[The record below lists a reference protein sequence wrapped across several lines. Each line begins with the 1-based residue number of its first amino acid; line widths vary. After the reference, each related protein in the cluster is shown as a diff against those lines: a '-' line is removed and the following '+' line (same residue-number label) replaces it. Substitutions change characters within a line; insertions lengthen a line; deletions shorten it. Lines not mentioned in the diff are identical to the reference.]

1 MFPPSGFRLRVLCS
15 RLHEVC
21 SLYRRE
27 DQKLSVKAARALKIK
42 GAFIFSVVLQRISN
56 FTFVIAIQL
65 CCRPL
70 EEEHTAISTR
80 LKYFTFPCDC
90 ISFSSAAHHPGFLCV
105 RFIWE
110 RGVC

>member
-70 EEEHTAISTR
+70 EEEAHCNQHKIEV
-80 LKYFTFPCDC
+80 FH
-90 ISFSSAAHHPGFLCV
+90 FSL
-105 RFIWE
+105 
-110 RGVC
+110 